1 PPRGTTLFALP
12 ANPFFPRQPRASAY
26 QAKAGSKRYGA
37 SRARSDP
44 LYLNLPVLLGRRP
57 AATRARTRAGDGLSS
72 GRSGVIWSTAHA
84 PGLAP
89 SPGRSALRSAAA
101 VPFKAPPIYR
111 ADPASPPLASAR
123 QQPPLASSPA

>member
-1 PPRGTTLFALP
+1 MEHSGPAFLVFLQRQRISSARGTRRVSPPRGTTLFALP
-12 ANPFFPRQPRASAY
+12 ANPFYPRQPRASAY

-57 AATRARTRAGDGLSS
+57 AATRARTRAGDDLSS

-89 SPGRSALRSAAA
+89 SPGRSALRSAA
-101 VPFKAPPIYR
+101 
-111 ADPASPPLASAR
+111 
-123 QQPPLASSPA
+123 